1 MIPYSDEPE
10 SFELTDEPQATKT
23 YKLFPAEHVAAGLT
37 DGVDALRQA
46 VYLTLGT
53 ERYENLI
60 FSWNYGLELADLYG
74 MPKDY
79 VESELKQRIPEALL
93 QDDRIN
99 SVDGFSFEESG
110 NKITAYFTVHS
121 VYGDL
126 QGSKEMSV
134 T

>member
-10 SFELTDEPQATKT
+10 SFELTDEPQATRT
-23 YKLFPAEHVAAGLT
+23 YKLFPAEHAVAGLT
-37 DGVDALRQA
+37 GGVDALRQA
-46 VYLTLGT
+46 IFLMLSI

-60 FSWNYGLELADLYG
+60 FSWNYGLELADLFG
-74 MPKDY
+74 MPKAY

-99 SVDGFSFEESG
+99 RVDGFSFEEVG

-126 QGSKEMSV
+126 QESKEV
-134 T
+134 GVA